1 MLTILHFAAVPA
13 SLLLLI
19 ATQARSTLNDPLPR
33 AYQHIPSVNPEAHFE
48 TKAQLHRPRN
58 KWTAEGK
65 PVAVLRMSD
74 DEGEMF
80 FPQYWQFQPEI
91 QDTKDARRLR
101 SRDSSL
107 ALVRDSYISNELTNA
122 SIPQPLQ
129 APFSLHTEQTLSD
142 HPILGRLPR
151 ALFPVQKRDFH
162 CPTDTSACD
171 SISRPDSCCPTGDVC
186 QLITDTGQGD
196 VGCCPQ
202 NQGCSGQ
209 VSQCEQGYQSC
220 PGSAGGGCCI
230 PGYACAGIGC
240 KYIVTF
246 NNREMQLKQTST
258 RCPRFNKH
266 RHRQSHGHR
275 VAHGY
280 KDV

>member
-19 ATQARSTLNDPLPR
+19 ATHARSTLNDPLPR

-129 APFSLHTEQTLSD
+129 APFSLHRADAERPSNLRATTPSSLPCPET
-142 HPILGRLPR
+142 RLPLSHR
-151 ALFPVQKRDFH
+151 YIGLRFH
-162 CPTDTSACD
+162 
-171 SISRPDSCCPTGDVC
+171 
-186 QLITDTGQGD
+186 
-196 VGCCPQ
+196 
-202 NQGCSGQ
+202 
-209 VSQCEQGYQSC
+209 QS
-220 PGSAGGGCCI
+220 
-230 PGYACAGIGC
+230 
-240 KYIVTF
+240 
-246 NNREMQLKQTST
+246 
-258 RCPRFNKH
+258 PR
-266 RHRQSHGHR
+266 
-275 VAHGY
+275 
-280 KDV
+280 